1 MVEEKNT
8 ALAVE
13 ESTENNFEI
22 EIEEMEQVA
31 SPGVI
36 VGD

>member
-1 MVEEKNT
+1 MIEENNT
-8 ALAVE
+8 ELEVE
-13 ESTENNFEI
+13 ESNFEI

-36 VGD
+36 VSD

>member
-1 MVEEKNT
+1 MIEENNT
-8 ALAVE
+8 ELEIE
-13 ESTENNFEI
+13 ESNFEI

-36 VGD
+36 VSD